1 MILYTSTECN
11 RCKTVK
17 QMLDEHDVAYEEIID
32 NKSLMLE
39 KDLYSVPAI
48 EIDGK
53 IIDDYTSVLSWLKQN
68 GYYFLSFLGGDE
80 NESN

>member
-1 MILYTSTECN
+1 MILYTSTECH

-17 QMLDEHDVAYEEIID
+17 YMLNEHNVAYEEIVD
-32 NKSLMLE
+32 NKQLMIE

-68 GYYFLSFLGGDE
+68 GYYSLSFLGGDE